1 MSTVLVTGAS
11 GFVGSHVL
19 PELIAGGHRVLALV
33 RSGAAGRQVLDR
45 LPSAARDGVDLRTG
59 DVNDPTGLGLA
70 LAGADAIVHLVAL
83 ARDRTAGR
91 DLDRVNV
98 EGTGNM
104 IKAAEAAGIRRFIH
118 LGALGVVDDPRL
130 HYASSKA
137 RAEQLVRASAL
148 DWTILKPSL
157 MWGERDGFFNIVAG
171 LVRIS
176 PGVVPVPGNGR
187 SRFQPLA
194 VSDAAV
200 AIRLSIER
208 PATIGA
214 SYELGGPRH
223 WTYRQITQEVLRG
236 MARRR
241 LIVAMPV
248 PLISLVAGTAEKL
261 RIPFPVATDQLRQLK
276 IDNIGSLDGY
286 EAAFGI
292 VPLEM
297 AGNLGYLARKRRDQ
311 EPARP

>member
-11 GFVGSHVL
+11 GFVGSHLV
-19 PELIAGGHRVLALV
+19 PELLAGGHRVLALV
-33 RSGAAGRQVLDR
+33 RSGASGRRVLDR
-45 LPSAARDGVDLRTG
+45 LSPAARDGVDLRTG
-59 DVNDPTGLGLA
+59 DVNDPAGLGPA
-70 LAGADAIVHLVAL
+70 LAGADGIVHLVAL
-83 ARDRTAGR
+83 ARDRAAGR
-91 DLDRVNV
+91 DLNRVNV
-98 EGTGNM
+98 EGTRNV
-104 IKAAEAAGIRRFIH
+104 INAAEAAGIRRLVH

-130 HYASSKA
+130 HYASSKV

-176 PGVVPVPGNGR
+176 PGAVPVPGDGR

-208 PATIGA
+208 PATVGA
-214 SYELGGPRH
+214 SYDLGGPRY
-223 WTYRQITQEVLRG
+223 WTYREITQEVLRG
-236 MARRR
+236 MGRRR
-241 LIVAMPV
+241 LVVPV
-248 PLISLVAGTAEKL
+248 PVALISLVAGTAEKL

-276 IDNIGSLDGY
+276 HDNIGPLGAY
-286 EAAFGI
+286 EAAFG
-292 VPLEM
+292 VAPREM
-297 AGNLGYLARKRRDQ
+297 AGNLGYLARRRRDQ
-311 EPARP
+311 EPDHS